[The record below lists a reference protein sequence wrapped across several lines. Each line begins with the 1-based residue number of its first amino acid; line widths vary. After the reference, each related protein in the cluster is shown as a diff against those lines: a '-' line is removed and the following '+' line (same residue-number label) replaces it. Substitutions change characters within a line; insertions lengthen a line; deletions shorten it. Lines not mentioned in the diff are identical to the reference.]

1 MELARNSC
9 IPPEGYFSRP
19 IATPLTFRQC
29 SLLLA
34 IVGREGLEGMMAVDK
49 IGQIRRA
56 FFERHLPIK
65 EIVRT
70 LSVSRAT
77 VRKVIRSKA
86 TEFRYERG
94 VQRAPKLGE
103 WVEVLTEIL
112 EKEARLPRRERRSTQ
127 RLFEELRGRG
137 YDGAHDSV
145 HRFAKAWRNERAR
158 VPVRAFV
165 PLSFAPGEAYQFDWS
180 HETITLQGLPLTI
193 KAAHMKLSHS
203 RMPFVR
209 AYFRETQELVFDAH
223 DKAFLF
229 YGGVCR
235 RGIYDNMKTAVE
247 AIFIGKARQYN
258 RRFLQ
263 MCSHHLIEPVACTP
277 AAGWEKGQVENQVG
291 NLRDLLFRPKP
302 RVKSLV
308 ELNAWLEDQCIAYAR
323 RTSHPEFKDRTIWD
337 VFQGERPSLM
347 QPRGPF
353 DGFVEK
359 AVRATTTCLIMADHN
374 RYSVDARAA
383 GRMVLVRSHAERIVV
398 LFNDEVVADHPR
410 QFRRDQI
417 IYDPWHYLPVL
428 VRKPGALRN
437 GAPFKDWDLPAGLA
451 RVRAKLKSHADSDR
465 QFVKI
470 LAAVLDHGLAAVE
483 AACAEA
489 LAADIASGDV
499 ILTVLARQ
507 RQPAV
512 PPSITTPD
520 ALRLKIEPAAN
531 CGRYDSI
538 RKVA

>member
-1 MELARNSC
+1 M
-9 IPPEGYFSRP
+9 IG
-19 IATPLTFRQC
+19 
-29 SLLLA
+29 
-34 IVGREGLEGMMAVDK
+34 VDL
-49 IGQIRRA
+49 IGEIRRA
-56 FFERHLPIK
+56 YFEQHRPIK

-77 VRKVIRSKA
+77 VRKVIRGQA
-86 TEFRYERG
+86 TEFKYERG
-94 VQRAPKLGE
+94 VQPAPKLGE
-103 WVEVLTEIL
+103 WVAVLTEIL
-112 EKEARLPRRERRSTQ
+112 EQEAKLPKRERRSTQ

-145 HRFAKAWRNERAR
+145 HRFVKIWRAERAR
-158 VPVRAFV
+158 VPAQAFV
-165 PLSFAPGEAYQFDWS
+165 PMSFAPGEAYQFDWS
-180 HETITLQGLPLTI
+180 HETITLQGLPLMI

-209 AYFRETQELVFDAH
+209 TYFRETQELVFDAH
-223 DKAFLF
+223 DKAFVF

-247 AIFIGKARQYN
+247 AIFVGKARQYN

-263 MCSHHLIEPVACTP
+263 MCSHHLVEPVACSP
-277 AAGWEKGQVENQVG
+277 ASGWEKGQVENQVG
-291 NLRDLLFRPKP
+291 NLRDQLFRPKP

-308 ELNAWLEDQCIAYAR
+308 ELNAWLEDQCVAYAK
-323 RTSHPEFKDRTIWD
+323 RTKHPEFKDRTIWE
-337 VFQGERPSLM
+337 VFQEERPSLM
-347 QPRGPF
+347 ELRAPF

-383 GRMVLVRSHAERIVV
+383 GRMVLVRSHADRIVV
-398 LFNDEVVADHPR
+398 LLDETVVADHAR
-410 QFRRDQI
+410 NFRRDQI

-428 VRKPGALRN
+428 VKKPGALRN
-437 GAPFKDWDLPAGLA
+437 GAPFKDWDLPPALA
-451 RVRAKLKSHADSDR
+451 QVRQRLKHHPDSDR
-465 QFVKI
+465 QFVKV
-470 LAAVLDHGLAAVE
+470 LGRVLDHGLDAVE

-489 LAADIASGDV
+489 LAAGIANGDV

-507 RQPAV
+507 RQPPPV
-512 PPSITTPD
+512 PSITTPH
-520 ALRLKIEPAAN
+520 ALQLKIEPAAD
-531 CGRYDSI
+531 CSRYDSI